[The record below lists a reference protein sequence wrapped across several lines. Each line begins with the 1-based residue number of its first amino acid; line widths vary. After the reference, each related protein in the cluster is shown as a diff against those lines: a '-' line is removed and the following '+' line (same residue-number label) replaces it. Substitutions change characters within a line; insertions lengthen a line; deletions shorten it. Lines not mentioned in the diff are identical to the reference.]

1 MKLTLEASLV
11 VGALVMVACVGDN
24 APNDDAPSA
33 KQATD
38 SSASPVGSE
47 QRACGKGGLKVGTG
61 ELAFC
66 DPNDADKSCPSTEE
80 LVGYTSVNG
89 DISIY
94 PGSSKDLSDA
104 SCLQTVATT
113 LSISGGTELTSLMG
127 LDSLEFVKGL
137 EVLGLDKLISLSGID
152 KLSSVNT
159 LTVNANEVLTDIT
172 GLPSGFTVGSLYVA
186 GNSELVSLDGLA
198 NINVTDVI
206 AIEKNPKL
214 SSCKAAAFAKKF
226 PGAKFSNFGNLSEVC
241 N

>member
-1 MKLTLEASLV
+1 MNLTLAATLIVGTLV
-11 VGALVMVACVGDN
+11 AVACAGDS
-24 APNDDAPSA
+24 AA
-33 KQATD
+33 KQEAGSNASSVD
-38 SSASPVGSE
+38 SAHG
-47 QRACGKGGLKVGTG
+47 ACGKGGLKVGTG

-66 DPNDADKSCPSTEE
+66 APSDADESCPSTEQ
-80 LVGYTSVNG
+80 LAGYTSVNG

-113 LSISGGTELTSLMG
+113 LSISGGTELTSLEG
-127 LDSLEFVKGL
+127 LNNLEFVKGL
-137 EVLGLDKLISLSGID
+137 EVLGLDKL
-152 KLSSVNT
+152 
-159 LTVNANEVLTDIT
+159 TVNANEILTDIT

-186 GNSELVSLDGLA
+186 GNSELISLDGLA
-198 NINVTDVI
+198 NIKVTDVI